1 MRYINKNYIF
11 IIEDSKE
18 IQNLIGEL
26 YADSGYKVGSASNG
40 LEALEILRNAAE
52 LPALILLD
60 ICMPVMDGFQFR
72 VEQEKDS
79 VLTEIPVVVL
89 TGDINAEVQ
98 SIRMGAHGHLQKP
111 FSPRTLFNLV
121 EKYCQH

>member
-1 MRYINKNYIF
+1 MRYINKNYVF
-11 IIEDSKE
+11 IIEDSTE
-18 IQNLIGEL
+18 LQNLISEL
-26 YADSGYKVGSASNG
+26 SADKGYKVGSASNG
-40 LEALEILRNAAE
+40 LEALKKLREAVE

-60 ICMPVMDGFQFR
+60 IGMPVMDGFEFR
-72 VEQEKDS
+72 MEQEKDS

-89 TGDINAEVQ
+89 TGDINAEAQ

-121 EKYCQH
+121 EKYCEH